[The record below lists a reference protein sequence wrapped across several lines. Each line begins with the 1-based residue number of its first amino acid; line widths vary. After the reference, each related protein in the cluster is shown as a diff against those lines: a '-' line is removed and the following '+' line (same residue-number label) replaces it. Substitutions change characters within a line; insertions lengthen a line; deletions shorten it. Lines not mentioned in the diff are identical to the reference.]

1 MLDKDPQSLSLF
13 HTALAA
19 GMMLLGGG
27 LRYVQKVIEGKPFS
41 FREFLFEL
49 CSSLFVG
56 MVFYLI
62 ARGLSTPEFVSVG
75 ISAAMSYFGT
85 KALTLVYK
93 QAEKRSE

>member
-27 LRYVQKVIEGKPFS
+27 LRHVQKVIEGKPFS

-62 ARGLSTPEFVSVG
+62 ARGLSTPNLFPWEFRLRCRT
-75 ISAAMSYFGT
+75 SAL
-85 KALTLVYK
+85 KL
-93 QAEKRSE
+93 